1 MSCPQ
6 AEQGTALSAPR
17 GITDKTHNERMITV
31 PSIRRIAACAV
42 SAFMAA
48 AMLCTGVAY
57 ADEPYDGY
65 NYDWYGDPIPSQ
77 NGYVVEKVVT
87 GKDIGCGDLSTPSD
101 MFVSASDEI
110 YIADTAYSGTLD
122 SNMKGRIIK
131 TDSKFNLIN
140 AIEYLDFSE
149 VGEWLKRREDA
160 VNAGTLDQS
169 RYAKE
174 TSLYFKGPTG
184 VFVDDDDMIYVADNE
199 NERVVAFYAEKDD
212 SGIGY
217 GKVVAVYTRPEE
229 EVFDQT
235 QTFNPSKVLVDAA
248 KNVYIVID
256 STTKG
261 AIVFSREGE
270 FNGYFGAN
278 RVEKTGE
285 VIMKAFWKLI
295 FTREQIM
302 RMRRNV
308 PVEISNFDIDEDNF
322 IYTVTETKNSD
333 TDILKK
339 LNSAG
344 TNIFVNL
351 GYDDYNF
358 GDYLTKYYRGKT
370 YSSRITDVDIGDNG
384 VINLLDL
391 ETGRIFQ
398 YSDECD
404 LLFIFGGTGSQKGT
418 FTTVNA
424 VESLGNNVFV
434 LDGRKNSVTV
444 FGRTEFGSIVHEA
457 ITLFNTGKYA
467 ESVGPWNEVLRRDS
481 NYWWAYVGLG
491 NAYLN
496 QNDFETAMDYFYYNS
511 RMGYNEAFK
520 GWRMAFIR
528 ENFTLFAVI
537 IILLLAA
544 IYVISSVRGRQRA
557 KKKAAADKLL
567 REQQKKEE

>member
-1 MSCPQ
+1 M
-6 AEQGTALSAPR
+6 
-17 GITDKTHNERMITV
+17 
-31 PSIRRIAACAV
+31 PSIKRIAACAV
-42 SAFMAA
+42 SAIMAA
-48 AMLCTGVAY
+48 AMLCTSVA

-87 GKDIGCGDLSTPSD
+87 GKDIGCGDLNTPSD
-101 MFVSASDEI
+101 MFVSESEEI

-122 SNMKGRIIK
+122 STMKGRIIK
-131 TDSKFNLIN
+131 TDSKFNLITS
-140 AIEYLDFSE
+140 IEYLDFSE
-149 VGEWLKRREDA
+149 QGEWLRRKENK
-160 VNAGTLDQS
+160 VSSGELDQS
-169 RYAKE
+169 RFDKE
-174 TSLYFKGPTG
+174 TSVYFKGPTG

-199 NERVVAFYAEKDD
+199 NERVVAFYAETD
-212 SGIGY
+212 SDGIGY
-217 GKVVAVYTRPEE
+217 GRVVAVYTRPEE

-248 KNVYIVID
+248 KNVYVVID
-256 STTKG
+256 STTRG
-261 AIVFSREGE
+261 AIVFAREGD

-278 RVEKTGE
+278 RVERTGE
-285 VIMKAFWKLI
+285 VLMNAFWKLI
-295 FTREQIM
+295 FNREQIM

-351 GYDDYNF
+351 GYDDYTF
-358 GDYLTKYYRGKT
+358 GDFLTKYYRGRT

-404 LLFIFGGTGSQKGT
+404 LLFIFGGTGTQKGT

-424 VESLGNNVFV
+424 
-434 LDGRKNSVTV
+434 
-444 FGRTEFGSIVHEA
+444 
-457 ITLFNTGKYA
+457 
-467 ESVGPWNEVLRRDS
+467 
-481 NYWWAYVGLG
+481 
-491 NAYLN
+491 
-496 QNDFETAMDYFYYNS
+496 
-511 RMGYNEAFK
+511 
-520 GWRMAFIR
+520 
-528 ENFTLFAVI
+528 
-537 IILLLAA
+537 
-544 IYVISSVRGRQRA
+544 
-557 KKKAAADKLL
+557 
-567 REQQKKEE
+567 